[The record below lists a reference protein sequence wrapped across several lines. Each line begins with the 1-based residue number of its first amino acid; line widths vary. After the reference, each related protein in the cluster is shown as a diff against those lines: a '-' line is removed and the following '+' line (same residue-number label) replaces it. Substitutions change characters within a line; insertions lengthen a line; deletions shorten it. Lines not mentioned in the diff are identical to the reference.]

1 MNQLIQQFGDTDV
14 LYAVFGVIVILFLVL
29 DIGFLQRSDKPM
41 TVRSA
46 LIQTSGWVSMA
57 LGYGYLVY
65 HYHGTEKG
73 LQYISAYLMEY
84 SLSADNLFVFILILS
99 YFKISE
105 KYYHRVLFYGIIGAV
120 VFRVIFIF
128 LGILIVEQFHWVL
141 YIFGA
146 ILVYTG
152 ASMLYSKGE
161 NEFNPEKNIVYKL
174 MRRYLPLLDNEGD
187 GNFTMMRNGKKHY
200 TILFLVIVIIAST
213 DLVFALDSIP
223 AVFAISQDRLVII
236 TSNIFAVMGL
246 RAMFFLL
253 KGMAD
258 KFDYLQEGI
267 SLVLIFIGAKM
278 LIEIFH
284 LKVPTQWSLAV
295 IGSILLISIVIS
307 IFYDKPAKK
316 KEQR

>member
-1 MNQLIQQFGDTDV
+1 MNELIQQFGDTNV
-14 LYAVFGVIVILFLVL
+14 LYFVFGFIVLLFLVL
-29 DIGFLQRSDKPM
+29 DIGLLQRSDKPM
-41 TVRSA
+41 SVKSA
-46 LIQTSGWVSMA
+46 LIQTSCWVTTA
-57 LGYGYLVY
+57 LSYGYLIY

-73 LQYISAYLMEY
+73 LQFVSAYLMEY

-105 KYYHRVLFYGIIGAV
+105 KYYHKVLFYGIIGAV
-120 VFRVIFIF
+120 IFRVIFIF

-152 ASMLYSKGE
+152 ASMLFSRGE
-161 NEFNPEKNIVYKL
+161 NEFNPEKNIMYKL

-187 GNFTMMRNGKKHY
+187 GNFTMRRDGKKYY
-200 TILFLVIVIIAST
+200 TILFLVITIIAST

-267 SLVLIFIGAKM
+267 SIVLIFIGLKM
-278 LIEIFH
+278 LLEIFH
-284 LKVPTQWSLAV
+284 INVATQWSLVV
-295 IGSILLISIVIS
+295 IGSILLTSIVVS
-307 IFYDKPAKK
+307 IFWDKPR
-316 KEQR
+316 KE